1 MSKISGQKPGHSDLT
16 SDVRLQGDVNEGRLP
31 NKATAAKLPGPVA
44 ELIDVKHDSQRAQ
57 SSQLSSSFRTQVRDG
72 GFAPTRG
79 HGLALS
85 ALKVVFITLKVARLI

>member
-44 ELIDVKHDSQRAQ
+44 ELIDVEHDSQRAKV
-57 SSQLSSSFRTQVRDG
+57 LSCLLLSEHKSGMGVSHQ
-72 GFAPTRG
+72 RG
-79 HGLALS
+79 ATALLS
-85 ALKVVFITLKVARLI
+85 PR